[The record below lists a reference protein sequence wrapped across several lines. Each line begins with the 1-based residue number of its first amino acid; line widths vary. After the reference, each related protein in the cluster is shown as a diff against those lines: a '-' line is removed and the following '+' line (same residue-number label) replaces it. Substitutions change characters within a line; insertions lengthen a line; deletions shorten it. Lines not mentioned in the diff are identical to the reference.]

1 MLAIAQYGNGV
12 AEIEHLAEPMAD
24 IEDRVAA
31 RLERFQHVENACNL
45 GIRQGRGR
53 LIEDQEAGV
62 AGEKPCDFDEL
73 LLADT
78 EPLAGR
84 SRSQSLAPNVLRASR
99 ASLA

>member
-1 MLAIAQYGNGV
+1 MLAVAQYGNGV

-53 LIEDQEAGV
+53 LIEDQEARV

-73 LLADT
+73 LLADAERARRDVEIPIAHT
-78 EPLAGR
+78 QCLEGVACALA
-84 SRSQSLAPNVLRASR
+84 
-99 ASLA
+99 